1 MKSSRTIAAALFAV
15 ALPASVATLH
25 AAEPAAVF
33 DQVQATRNRID
44 FVFTQMGV
52 PVNGHFKKAKIDL
65 LFDPAVPAKSTVKLD
80 LDLGSIDAGST
91 DANQEVVGKTWF
103 DLKNFPTA
111 TFVSSA
117 VKPLGGNRYEM
128 TGKLSIK
135 GKTRDVTT
143 PITVT
148 QKGNTAVFD
157 GGFTLK
163 RLEFAI
169 GDGSWSD
176 TSIVAD
182 EVKVSFHVE
191 ADRRAA
197 GK

>member
-1 MKSSRTIAAALFAV
+1 MKVSRLLTAVLIAT
-15 ALPASVATLH
+15 ALPASVGMLH

-52 PVNGHFKKAKIDL
+52 PVNGRFGKARVDL
-65 LFDPAVPAKSTVKLD
+65 VFDAATPTKSTVKLD
-80 LDLGSIDAGST
+80 LDLGSIDAGSS
-91 DANQEVVGKTWF
+91 DANQEVVGKPWF

-135 GKTRDVTT
+135 GRTRDVTT

-176 TSIVAD
+176 TSVVAD

-197 GK
+197 NK

>member
-1 MKSSRTIAAALFAV
+1 MKSSRTLAAVLFAL

-25 AAEPAAVF
+25 AAEPGAVF
-33 DQVQATRNRID
+33 DQVQATKNRID

-65 LFDPAVPAKSTVKLD
+65 LFDAVAPARSTVKLD